1 MDYFLPR
8 DLSLIFAIKFLT
20 TGNATSA
27 SKSAYLIS
35 ASISANFLLLSWFP
49 PNSLDYGT
57 EFFCKVL

>member
-1 MDYFLPR
+1 MDHFLPE

-35 ASISANFLLLSWFP
+35 ASISAEFSSVILVPPEFP
-49 PNSLDYGT
+49 
-57 EFFCKVL
+57 